1 MTKIGKIYKIKN
13 LVNQK
18 EYVGCTISTLKKRF
32 EEHIF
37 RCTKS
42 DSNTKLC
49 NSIRKYGFEN
59 FRIELIDECDV
70 SIIYEKE
77 KYFINEMNTFKNGLN
92 STYGGEGCLGYKHNE
107 EIRKK
112 ISKII
117 KDGRS
122 HKDKTYE
129 MIYGERSIEEKKN
142 RQESVKKSWE
152 NMTEDD
158 RNKRIDNIRKATQKN
173 SKYSVELI
181 KEVKDKLNK
190 GIKVPQLV
198 KDYPNMNSY
207 ILYDIKNNRRWKNI

>member
-1 MTKIGKIYKIKN
+1 MTNLGKIYKIKN

-18 EYVGCTISTLKKRF
+18 EYVGCTISTLRKRF

-49 NSIRKYGFEN
+49 NSIRKYGSDKFI
-59 FRIELIDECDV
+59 IELIEECEL
-70 SIIYEKE
+70 SSIYERE
-77 KYFINEMNTFKNGLN
+77 KFYINEIKTFDSGLN
-92 STYGGEGCLGYKHNE
+92 STIGGEGCLGYKHSK
-107 EIRKK
+107 EIREK
-112 ISKII
+112 ISKLI
-117 KDGRS
+117 KEGRS
-122 HKDKTYE
+122 HKNKTYDI
-129 MIYGERSIEEKKN
+129 IYGERSIEEKKN

>member
-1 MTKIGKIYKIKN
+1 MTNLGKIYKIKN

-42 DSNTKLC
+42 DTNTKLC
-49 NSIRKYGFEN
+49 NSIRKYGSDKFI
-59 FRIELIDECDV
+59 IELIEECEL
-70 SIIYEKE
+70 SSIYERE
-77 KYFINEMNTFKNGLN
+77 KFYINEIKTFDSGLN
-92 STYGGEGCLGYKHNE
+92 STIGGEGCLGYKHSK
-107 EIRKK
+107 EIREK
-112 ISKII
+112 ISKLI
-117 KDGRS
+117 KEGRS
-122 HKDKTYE
+122 HKNKTYDI
-129 MIYGERSIEEKKN
+129 IYGERSIEEKKN

-152 NMTEDD
+152 NMTEDN

>member
-1 MTKIGKIYKIKN
+1 MTNLGKIYKIKN

-49 NSIRKYGFEN
+49 NSIRKYGSDKFI
-59 FRIELIDECDV
+59 IELIEECEL
-70 SIIYEKE
+70 SSIYERE
-77 KYFINEMNTFKNGLN
+77 KFYINEIKTFDSGLN
-92 STYGGEGCLGYKHNE
+92 STIGGEGCLGYKHSK
-107 EIRKK
+107 EIREK
-112 ISKII
+112 ISKLI
-117 KDGRS
+117 KEGRS
-122 HKDKTYE
+122 HKNKTYDI
-129 MIYGERSIEEKKN
+129 IYGERSIEEKKN

-152 NMTEDD
+152 NMTEDN

>member
-1 MTKIGKIYKIKN
+1 MTNLGKIYKIKN

-18 EYVGCTISTLKKRF
+18 EYVGCTISTLRKRF

-49 NSIRKYGFEN
+49 NSIRKYGSDKFI
-59 FRIELIDECDV
+59 IELI
-70 SIIYEKE
+70 
-77 KYFINEMNTFKNGLN
+77 
-92 STYGGEGCLGYKHNE
+92 E
-107 EIRKK
+107 E
-112 ISKII
+112 
-117 KDGRS
+117 
-122 HKDKTYE
+122 
-129 MIYGERSIEEKKN
+129 
-142 RQESVKKSWE
+142 SWE

>member
-1 MTKIGKIYKIKN
+1 MTNLGKIYKIKN

-18 EYVGCTISTLKKRF
+18 EYVGCTISTLRKRF

-49 NSIRKYGFEN
+49 NSIRKYGSDKFI
-59 FRIELIDECDV
+59 IELIEECEP
-70 SIIYEKE
+70 SSIYERE
-77 KYFINEMNTFKNGLN
+77 KFYINEIKTFDSGLN
-92 STYGGEGCLGYKHNE
+92 STIGGEGCLGYKHSK
-107 EIRKK
+107 EIREK
-112 ISKII
+112 ISKLI
-117 KDGRS
+117 KEGRS
-122 HKDKTYE
+122 HKNKTYDI
-129 MIYGERSIEEKKN
+129 IYGERSIEEKKN

>member
-1 MTKIGKIYKIKN
+1 MTNFGKIYKIKN

-49 NSIRKYGFEN
+49 NSVRKYGSDKFM
-59 FRIELIDECDV
+59 IELIEECEL
-70 SIIYEKE
+70 SSIYERE
-77 KYFINEMNTFKNGLN
+77 KFYINEMKTFDSGLN
-92 STYGGEGCLGYKHNE
+92 STIGGEGCLGYKHSK
-107 EIRKK
+107 EIREK
-112 ISKII
+112 ISKTL
-117 KDGRS
+117 KEGKS
-122 HKDKTYE
+122 HKNKTYE
-129 MIYGERSIEEKKN
+129 MIYGELSGEKKKI
-142 RQESVKKSWE
+142 RQDSVKKSWE

-198 KDYPNMNSY
+198 KDYPNMTSY

>member
-1 MTKIGKIYKIKN
+1 MTNLGKIYKIKN

-18 EYVGCTISTLKKRF
+18 EYVGCTISTLRKRF

-49 NSIRKYGFEN
+49 NSIRKYGSDKFI
-59 FRIELIDECDV
+59 IELIEECEL
-70 SIIYEKE
+70 SSIYERE
-77 KYFINEMNTFKNGLN
+77 KFYINEIKTFDSGLN
-92 STYGGEGCLGYKHNE
+92 STIGGEGCLGYKHSK
-107 EIRKK
+107 EIREK
-112 ISKII
+112 ISKLI
-117 KDGRS
+117 KEGRS
-122 HKDKTYE
+122 HKNKTYDI
-129 MIYGERSIEEKKN
+129 IYGERSIEEKKN

-152 NMTEDD
+152 NMTEDN

>member
-13 LVNQK
+13 LTNEK
-18 EYVGCTISTLKKRF
+18 EYIGCTISTLKKRF

-37 RCTKS
+37 RCLKS

-59 FRIELIDECDV
+59 FRIELIDECDT

-77 KYFINEMNTFKNGLN
+77 KYFINEMNTFKKGLN
-92 STYGGEGCLGYKHNE
+92 STYGGEGCLGYTHNE

-117 KDGRS
+117 KDGKS

-129 MIYGERSIEEKKN
+129 MIYGERSEEEKKI
-142 RQESVKKSWE
+142 RKESVKKNWE
-152 NMTEDD
+152 NMTDED
-158 RNKRIDNIRKATQKN
+158 RKKRSEKIRN
-173 SKYSVELI
+173 SKQKKSKYKIELI
-181 KEVKDKLNK
+181 TELKNKLKSGIGVSQLAKE
-190 GIKVPQLV
+190 
-198 KDYPNMNSY
+198 YPNVNIY
-207 ILYDIKNNRRWKNI
+207 TIYDIKNNRRWKNI

>member
-1 MTKIGKIYKIKN
+1 MTNFGKIYKIKN

-49 NSIRKYGFEN
+49 NSVRKYGPDKFM
-59 FRIELIDECDV
+59 IELIEECELL
-70 SIIYEKE
+70 SIYERE
-77 KYFINEMNTFKNGLN
+77 KFYINEMKTFDSGLN
-92 STYGGEGCLGYKHNE
+92 STIGGEGCLGYKHSK
-107 EIRKK
+107 EIREK
-112 ISKII
+112 ISKTL
-117 KDGRS
+117 KEGKS
-122 HKDKTYE
+122 HKNQTYE
-129 MIYGERSIEEKKN
+129 MIYGELSGEKKKI
-142 RQESVKKSWE
+142 RQDSVKKSWE